1 MIERPRDYG
10 SFVALA
16 RNLRVDT
23 RGLEDG
29 LEQRVLTRIR
39 REGVVERADRFLLT
53 LAMAYGGATAVAMS
67 CTFLLERAVGQWA
80 WGGLLSAMG
89 NGLFLAYGG

>member
-1 MIERPRDYG
+1 MTERPRDYG

-16 RNLRVDT
+16 RGLRVDA

-29 LEQRVLTRIR
+29 LEDRVFARIR
-39 REGVVERADRFLLT
+39 REGVATRADRFLLT
-53 LAMAYGGATAVAMS
+53 LTMAYGGATAVALS
-67 CTFLLERAVGQWA
+67 CAFLLERAVGQWA

-89 NGLFLAYGG
+89 NGLLLTYGG